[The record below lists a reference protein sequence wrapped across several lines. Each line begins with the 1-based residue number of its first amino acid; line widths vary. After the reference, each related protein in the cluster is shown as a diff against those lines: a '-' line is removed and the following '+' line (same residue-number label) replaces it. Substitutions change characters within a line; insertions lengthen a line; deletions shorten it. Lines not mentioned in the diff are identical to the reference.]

1 DGAMSGRRRRGGR
14 VQKISLLAPRNAPLR
29 TGRCRV
35 RRLRS
40 SFTIATSS
48 GKNPAR
54 RATEAGLAPR
64 IFITHGPAQSVTNS
78 RRFGPSGRCA
88 PGAATSRGSGTIISG
103 MNELS
108 KDAVNW
114 LTVGDDS
121 AGQRVD
127 NFLTKVLK
135 GVPKSHIYR
144 ILRSGEVRVNKVRV
158 GPDARLAR
166 R

>member
-1 DGAMSGRRRRGGR
+1 
-14 VQKISLLAPRNAPLR
+14 
-29 TGRCRV
+29 
-35 RRLRS
+35 
-40 SFTIATSS
+40 
-48 GKNPAR
+48 
-54 RATEAGLAPR
+54 
-64 IFITHGPAQSVTNS
+64 
-78 RRFGPSGRCA
+78 
-88 PGAATSRGSGTIISG
+88 

-144 ILRSGEVRVNKVRV
+144 ILRSGEVRVNKGRV
-158 GPDARLAR
+158 GPDARLAIGDVVR
-166 R
+166 VPPVATSAPARTGSSRL